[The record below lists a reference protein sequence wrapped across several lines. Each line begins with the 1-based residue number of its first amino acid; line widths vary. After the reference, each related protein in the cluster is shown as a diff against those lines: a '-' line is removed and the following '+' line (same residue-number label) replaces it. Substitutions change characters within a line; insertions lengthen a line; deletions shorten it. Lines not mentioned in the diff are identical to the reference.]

1 MGQSG
6 HTHVPGGRLEP
17 AEQNLR
23 VLWLL
28 ALPVGRCGRLVGR
41 SVSRRAGRCE
51 RDLFVLEAV
60 RRRAVSGAL
69 VAGSSLHAVAAGKSK
84 VYRERGGRMSV
95 SDHSVGSELL
105 GYRIESF
112 LGRGH
117 GDLFAGLQ
125 GFETALATSPHV
137 GPLGQIWL
145 DQIDQAVGPAYPSQY
160 LKSGGGVG
168 FRPIRVV
175 ANADRDLF
183 GRLSAPKTR
192 CRA

>member
-1 MGQSG
+1 
-6 HTHVPGGRLEP
+6 
-17 AEQNLR
+17 
-23 VLWLL
+23 
-28 ALPVGRCGRLVGR
+28 
-41 SVSRRAGRCE
+41 
-51 RDLFVLEAV
+51 
-60 RRRAVSGAL
+60 
-69 VAGSSLHAVAAGKSK
+69 
-84 VYRERGGRMSV
+84 MSV

-125 GFETALATSPHV
+125 GFQTALASVQSV

-168 FRPIRVV
+168 FRPIQVV
-175 ANADRDLF
+175 ANADEFF
-183 GRLSAPKTR
+183 GASFHPKGPLPSLTYAPWRYGNPLAVDSFGMGATW
-192 CRA
+192 